1 MLDPS
6 EERLLLERG
15 IGITNMVPRTT
26 AAAAELTQA
35 EIRAGGARLAA
46 MVARHRIRTV
56 AILGDGRVP
65 HRVRPT
71 ARRDGLQPE
80 PLAGAAVWVVPNPS
94 GLQARY
100 GVEEIGALLREA
112 WATSVTPG
120 TVSPPSGSA

>member
-1 MLDPS
+1 
-6 EERLLLERG
+6 
-15 IGITNMVPRTT
+15 
-26 AAAAELTQA
+26 
-35 EIRAGGARLAA
+35 

-56 AILGDGRVP
+56 AILGMGAYRTAFGRP
-65 HRVRPT
+65 R
-71 ARRDGLQPE
+71 AGMGLQPE